1 MNNLLNSYNDKFYI
15 FDSKPKIKMLIIKK
29 NNYIDDYYL
38 NNLEYIITKSLLNN
52 LYLDRGSLEKNIFKK
67 LKKTKNFKNE
77 EIKNFIKQM
86 RRIDKK
92 NNYNK
97 KVKKK
102 IISNVFEL
110 NQSGG
115 GLLWGLDMLLKSQI
129 DGSIFF
135 KILYN
140 TYNTIIVLFDIL
152 LDLALSFPRFN
163 LFGLEESKNLLV
175 ISNLV
180 FAILKLDYFGI
191 GAALLGFIP
200 NFGDLISMVGGL
212 GIHIYRLTTYLLSD
226 DNSESEESSSE
237 SVNVI
242 DPNSNLDKVIDED
255 VKDTKMFEAKDQKI
269 NNKKPIY
276 NFDKGYKPK
285 YVITTP
291 KRMSTPEGNY
301 NVDFYKQIEK
311 L

>member
-15 FDSKPKIKMLIIKK
+15 FDSKPKIKMLIVKK

-52 LYLDRGSLEKNIFKK
+52 FYLDRSSLEKNIFKK
-67 LKKTKNFKNE
+67 LKKTKNFKND
-77 EIKNFIKQM
+77 EIRDFIKQM
-86 RRIDKK
+86 RKIDKK

-129 DGSIFF
+129 DGSTFF

-180 FAILKLDYFGI
+180 FAILNLDYFGI

-200 NFGDLISMVGGL
+200 NFGDLISTVGGL
-212 GIHIYRLTTYLLSD
+212 GIHIYRLTSYLLSD
-226 DNSESEESSSE
+226 GASDSEESSSE

-242 DPNSNLDKVIDED
+242 EPKSNLDDVINED
-255 VKDTKMFEAKDQKI
+255 VKDTKMFEANDPKI

-285 YVITTP
+285 FVITTP
-291 KRMSTPEGNY
+291 KRMVAPEGNF

>member
-1 MNNLLNSYNDKFYI
+1 MNNLLNSYNDKFFL
-15 FDSKPKIKMLIIKK
+15 FDSKPKVKILIVKK

-52 LYLDRGSLEKNIFKK
+52 LYLNRNDLEKNIFRK
-67 LKKTKNFKNE
+67 LKKTKNFKNDD
-77 EIKNFIKQM
+77 IRDFIKQM
-86 RRIDKK
+86 RKIDRK

-115 GLLWGLDMLLKSQI
+115 GLLWGLNMLLKSQI
-129 DGSIFF
+129 DGSTFF

-140 TYNTIIVLFDIL
+140 VYNSIIVLFDIL

-163 LFGLEESKNLLV
+163 LFGMEESKNLLV

-180 FAILKLDYFGI
+180 FAILNLDYLGI

-200 NFGDLISMVGGL
+200 NFGDLISMVGGI
-212 GIHIYRLTTYLLSD
+212 GIHIYRLTSYLISD
-226 DNSESEESSSE
+226 EEHDSSSE
-237 SVNVI
+237 SANYIEPNTNI
-242 DPNSNLDKVIDED
+242 DHVIDED
-255 VKDTKMFEAKDQKI
+255 SKNIKIFEANDIKI

-285 YVITTP
+285 FVITNP
-291 KRMSTPEGNY
+291 KRMAIPQGDY
-301 NVDFYKQIEK
+301 NKDFYQKIK
-311 L
+311 DL

>member
-15 FDSKPKIKMLIIKK
+15 FDSKPKIKMLIVKK

-52 LYLDRGSLEKNIFKK
+52 LYLDRSSLEKNIFKK

-77 EIKNFIKQM
+77 EIRDFIKQM
-86 RRIDKK
+86 RKIDKK

-102 IISNVFEL
+102 IISNIFEL

-115 GLLWGLDMLLKSQI
+115 GLLWGLDLLLKSQI
-129 DGSIFF
+129 DGSTFF

-163 LFGLEESKNLLV
+163 LFGLEESKNLLI

-180 FAILKLDYFGI
+180 FAILNLDYFGI

-212 GIHIYRLTTYLLSD
+212 GIHIYRLTSYLLSD
-226 DNSESEESSSE
+226 EEPEESSSE

-242 DPNSNLDKVIDED
+242 EPKSNLDDVINED
-255 VKDTKMFEAKDQKI
+255 VKDTKMFEANDQKI

-285 YVITTP
+285 FVISTP
-291 KRMSTPEGNY
+291 KRMDAPKGDY
-301 NVDFYKQIEK
+301 NINFYKQIEK